1 MKKKILSVLIA
12 GGISLASVP
21 CCQFNDSSISAYQ
34 LIASLRSVTLPK
46 DVLAV
51 GESKKLIF
59 EWSNGAVP
67 ETIYLS
73 SDESVAT
80 VDEEGT
86 VTGVG
91 DGVAVITIK
100 TARGTTGEYNS
111 TEVEVP
117 VSSDARMSKD
127 YCNKDLK
134 LRQKLYKYDTIYH
147 DQNDSSSSIGYSY
160 ITEKGTITNDSFTPQ
175 NDFKLILPY
184 DVEVIKAGFEL
195 ILAPQTDSIKYIY
208 PDSLKTGDIVDRT
221 AVLLLYNEYS
231 VNGLSFAAYT
241 PDYYSRYIG
250 EGTIVVK
257 EIDHDSKK
265 ITFEAVNGEVPGDDD
280 AETGQCGEKA
290 FYRLKD
296 GVLTI
301 YGSGEVDDYTISEQ
315 PWNYKD
321 VKHIV
326 IEDGIT
332 SLGTNSLKGLVYAES
347 VTMADSVTDMGF
359 SVFEDNYKLKEV
371 TLSKNLN
378 RICKRSFYNCKSL
391 TSVTLPDG
399 LKKIE
404 DEVFSNCT
412 ALKKIVIPKSL
423 EYIGR
428 RAFVFCGTGSVSKGS
443 ENLYDFEAVTEEG
456 SYAEQYIRS
465 INEPIEYG
473 SENAV
478 SQARSY
484 EKYDFVC
491 LSLGDGYFREMC
503 YPQDYFNALG
513 QDTLYLP
520 DIDCKCGD
528 IAGIT
533 IDSLATRK
541 QEYPGSHAYT
551 YTSPYRAD
559 IICDAPEMTGVDEG
573 WYIFGTMTV
582 FSDNVIQVDDS
593 SAYRYLINCT
603 SENVPSLNYC
613 DKIAVHLTGI
623 ISDLNMPLLQADR
636 IVRLK
641 DLTDY
646 TPGDVNAD
654 NKINILDLILMK
666 EMLLDTEADII
677 SGAYDFNYDE
687 NFDILDVVELVKY
700 MGGCRNLYF

>member
-1 MKKKILSVLIA
+1 MKKKLLSVLIA
-12 GGISLASVP
+12 GGICLASVP
-21 CCQFNDSSISAYQ
+21 HYQFTSSSISAYQ

-51 GESKKLIF
+51 GESKKLVF
-59 EWSNGAVP
+59 EWSNGAIP
-67 ETIYLS
+67 EILYSS

-80 VDEEGT
+80 VDEDGT
-86 VTGVG
+86 VTGIS
-91 DGVAVITIK
+91 DGVAVITVK
-100 TARGTTGEYNS
+100 TPRGTTGEYNS
-111 TEVEVP
+111 TEIEVP

-134 LRQKLYKYDTIYH
+134 LHQILYKYDTIYH

-160 ITEKGTITNDSFTPQ
+160 ITEKGNITNDSFTPQ

-241 PDYYSRYIG
+241 PNLYSRYIG
-250 EGTIVVK
+250 EGTIKVK
-257 EIDHDSKK
+257 DINHDSKT
-265 ITFEAVNGEVPGDDD
+265 ITFEAVGNDVPEDED
-280 AETGQCGEKA
+280 AETGKCGEKA

-301 YGSGEVDDYTISEQ
+301 YGSGEVNDYTNSVQ
-315 PWNYKD
+315 PWDFRD
-321 VKHIV
+321 VKQIV
-326 IEDGIT
+326 IENGIT
-332 SLGTNSLKGLVYAES
+332 SLRSNVFKGLVYAES

-371 TLSKNLN
+371 TLSKNLK

-399 LKKIE
+399 LTKME
-404 DEVFSNCT
+404 DEVFSGCIS
-412 ALKKIVIPKSL
+412 LKKIVIPKSL
-423 EYIGR
+423 EHIGR
-428 RAFVFCGTGSVSKGS
+428 RAFVFCGTGNVSKGS

-456 SYAEQYIRS
+456 SYAEQYIRK

-491 LSLGDGYFREMC
+491 LALGDGYFREMC
-503 YPQDYFNALG
+503 YPEDYFNSLG
-513 QDTLYLP
+513 QDTLYFP
-520 DIDCKCGD
+520 DTDCKCGD
-528 IAGIT
+528 IAGIN
-533 IDSLATRK
+533 IDLPATRK
-541 QEYPGSHAYT
+541 QVYPGSPAYT
-551 YTSPYRAD
+551 YTSSYKSD
-559 IICDAPEMTGVDEG
+559 IICDAPEIKEIEEG
-573 WYIFGTMTV
+573 WYLFSTMTV

-593 SAYRYLINCT
+593 DAYRYLINCT
-603 SENVPSLNYC
+603 GENIPSLSYC
-613 DKIAVHLTGI
+613 DQITVHLTGI

-641 DLTDY
+641 DFTDY
-646 TPGDVNAD
+646 TPGDVNSD
-654 NKINILDLILMK
+654 NKVNILDLIFMK
-666 EMLLDTEADII
+666 EMLLKTDTDIV
-677 SGAYDFNYDE
+677 SGAYDLNYDG
-687 NFDILDVVELVKY
+687 NFDISDVMELLMYMSGRRELDL
-700 MGGCRNLYF
+700 